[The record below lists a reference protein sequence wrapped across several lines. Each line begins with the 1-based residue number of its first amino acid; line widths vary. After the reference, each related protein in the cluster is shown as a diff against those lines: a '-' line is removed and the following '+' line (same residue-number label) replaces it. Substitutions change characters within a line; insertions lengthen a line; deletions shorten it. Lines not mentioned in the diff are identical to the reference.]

1 MKQLTLK
8 QYALFLSL
16 LFFTAFAQAQDM
28 LRGTVYDGASG
39 NRMADVFIKNTT
51 NNQVALTDKKGNFTI
66 KAAPGHLLIFT
77 SPTYTNDTLYVTN
90 MREKRVTLNT
100 TRIDLKQV
108 TVTARANFNP
118 ETEYP
123 EVYQKSKVYA
133 LSPSSWFSSEGRNA
147 RRLKKYFKRE
157 VRERKIDSAFSK
169 VYVSSVIPL
178 RGQELEDFMTMYRPS
193 YDLVEKNDRELMM
206 LYINDSYKKFMAL
219 PPEKRK
225 PTPLGQ

>member
-1 MKQLTLK
+1 MKHFILKHCTLI
-8 QYALFLSL
+8 FLL
-16 LFFTAFAQAQDM
+16 LCITAFVQAQDR
-28 LRGTVYDGASG
+28 LRGTVYDGSSG

-51 NNQVALTDKKGNFTI
+51 NNQVALSDKKGNFSI

-77 SPTYTNDTLYVTN
+77 SPTYTNDTLYVTS
-90 MREKRVTLNT
+90 MREKRVKLNT
-100 TRIDLKQV
+100 TRIDLREV

-157 VRERKIDSAFSK
+157 VRERKVDSAFSK
-169 VYVSSVIPL
+169 VYVSSIIPL
-178 RGQELEDFMTMYRPS
+178 RGQQLEDFMTMYRPP
-193 YDLVEKNDRELMM
+193 YDLVEKNDRELMT

-219 PPEKRK
+219 SPEKRK